1 MPPPTSARTDV
12 LPPASTPAE
21 TGKASTEVLPQ
32 TAARSAPRR
41 RSKAV
46 VSCSFS
52 QAPFKHF
59 STNIIPQ
66 PQIPVKFSHEWE
78 VKTIKEVKIPKKIRQ
93 YKESIFFGLSARQF
107 FCAIFA
113 VGIAAGAYLLLGDV
127 IGKET
132 ASWLCIVLAAPA
144 AMAGFFN
151 YNGMTF
157 EQFLWAFIKTEFLF
171 AGDRKYVGENLC
183 YNSFNRKGRGDFD

>member
-1 MPPPTSARTDV
+1 MR
-12 LPPASTPAE
+12 
-21 TGKASTEVLPQ
+21 
-32 TAARSAPRR
+32 
-41 RSKAV
+41 
-46 VSCSFS
+46 
-52 QAPFKHF
+52 
-59 STNIIPQ
+59 
-66 PQIPVKFSHEWE
+66 IPVKFSHEWE
-78 VKTIKEVKIPKKIRQ
+78 VKTIKEIKIPKEIRQ

-144 AMAGFFN
+144 AMAGFFT

-157 EQFLWAFIKTEFLF
+157 EQFLWAVIVNHRLNPAEFERRILLPYNIRLQ
-171 AGDRKYVGENLC
+171 GIRKHG
-183 YNSFNRKGRGDFD
+183 

>member
-1 MPPPTSARTDV
+1 MSH
-12 LPPASTPAE
+12 
-21 TGKASTEVLPQ
+21 PQ
-32 TAARSAPRR
+32 KPDHQRQQ
-41 RSKAV
+41 SKPCQNDQNLLLRIHLV
-46 VSCSFS
+46 KLLS
-52 QAPFKHF
+52 KHF

-66 PQIPVKFSHEWE
+66 SQIPVKFSHELE
-78 VKTIKEVKIPKKIRQ
+78 VKAIKEVKIPKEIRQ

-157 EQFLWAFIKTEFLF
+157 EQFLWAVIKTEFLF
-171 AGDRKYVGENLC
+171 AGDRKYIGENLC